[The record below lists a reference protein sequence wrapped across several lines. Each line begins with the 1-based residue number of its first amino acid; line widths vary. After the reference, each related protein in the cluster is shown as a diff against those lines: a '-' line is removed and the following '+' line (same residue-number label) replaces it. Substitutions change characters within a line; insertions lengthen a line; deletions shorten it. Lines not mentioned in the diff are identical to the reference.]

1 MSKMIKIGLMQV
13 AHGISPDVG
22 VRQEALLTLARKCL
36 DDGAELVFFPEA
48 YQYAA
53 VRDGLSPMKLSETYA
68 EEWKGRCA
76 ELAREYRA
84 YVVPWDYWVDSA
96 EGKVYN
102 TSYVLDRDGEEIGR
116 YRKCNLTYAE
126 LKCGLTCGKEIPV
139 FELDICRLGIMICFD
154 NYFPEV
160 AATLGNK
167 GAQLVLYPLYGDTL
181 KPQWELKLRTRAAD
195 HSFYVASSQ
204 IGDMDIA
211 FSALVDPEGN
221 VIKKLE
227 SYGSYCVAEI
237 EPGRAV
243 HTNTAADRNSKGENL
258 REYLH
263 KCRNPEAFG
272 ELMSVGTSPLEW
284 NEIYY

>member
-1 MSKMIKIGLMQV
+1 MTKIGLIQV
-13 AHGISPDVG
+13 EYGISPDVS
-22 VRQEALLTLARKCL
+22 VRHEALLALARKCL
-36 DDGAELVFFPEA
+36 DEGAELVFFPEA

-53 VRDGLSPMKLSETYA
+53 VRDGSGPMKLSETYA
-68 EEWKGRCA
+68 EEWKRRCS

-84 YVVPWDYWVDSA
+84 YVVPWDYYADTD
-96 EGKVYN
+96 GKVYN
-102 TSYVLDRDGEEIGR
+102 TSYVLDREGKEIGR

-126 LKCGLTCGKEIPV
+126 LRDGLSCGRDIPV
-139 FELDICRLGIMICFD
+139 FDLDICKLGIMICFD

-167 GAQLVLYPLYGDTL
+167 GAQLILYPLYGDTL
-181 KPQWELKLRTRAAD
+181 KPQWEMKMRTRAID

-204 IGDMDIA
+204 IGNMDIA
-211 FSALVDPEGN
+211 YSGLVDPEGN
-221 VIKKLE
+221 VVKRLDK
-227 SYGSYCVAEI
+227 SGSYCVLEI

-263 KCRNPEAFG
+263 KCRNPEAFK
-272 ELMSVGTSPLEW
+272 ELSSVGTTPLEW
-284 NEIYY
+284 SEIYY